1 MADQTGGCLHTMA
14 SLQAYQNDLLRDL
27 DKDEEVLHNAIKEL
41 CWGIDLSLRATK
53 EMAHSILALVGYLQ
67 LNLSGIMEKDKHF
80 L

>member
-41 CWGIDLSLRATK
+41 CWSIDLSLRATK

-67 LNLSGIMEKDKHF
+67 LNHGEG
-80 L
+80 